1 MQSFIL
7 QATLS
12 SAEEREWCLS
22 GQFEGGELPMC
33 LLRKLLI
40 KLLPVGIR
48 TKAPKVKHG
57 LTFAKEAFSLQ
68 ASVARMFCCCISMS

>member
-12 SAEEREWCLS
+12 SAEEWEWCLS

-33 LLRKLLI
+33 LLRELLI

-48 TKAPKVKHG
+48 TKAPKVN
-57 LTFAKEAFSLQ
+57 
-68 ASVARMFCCCISMS
+68 

>member
-12 SAEEREWCLS
+12 SAEEWQWCLS

-40 KLLPVGIR
+40 KLLHVGIR
-48 TKAPKVKHG
+48 TKAPKVN
-57 LTFAKEAFSLQ
+57 
-68 ASVARMFCCCISMS
+68 